1 MRNYNKLHK
10 AALDKQSNGPRHVWK
25 NYLDDLLLI
34 IVAGEPE
41 ATAESYTTPAR
52 EKQGAFVV
60 AIDPPYTG
68 RNVSEMKC
76 GTNFNEL
83 FDRWQKADEVDAETI
98 QLIKDTVRFME
109 ETDDDIYADRC
120 GDLLSGVYQI
130 PSTPEEIGLIQDALD
145 GSGTVPPPI
154 ELEDNGYGL

>member
-52 EKQGAFVV
+52 EKQGALSV
-60 AIDPPYTG
+60 AIDLLTKLFISADTSMLFCADSDSWLVIGMPPTKYH
-68 RNVSEMKC
+68 
-76 GTNFNEL
+76 
-83 FDRWQKADEVDAETI
+83 D
-98 QLIKDTVRFME
+98 
-109 ETDDDIYADRC
+109 Y
-120 GDLLSGVYQI
+120 
-130 PSTPEEIGLIQDALD
+130 
-145 GSGTVPPPI
+145 GS
-154 ELEDNGYGL
+154 

>member
-1 MRNYNKLHK
+1 MKLF
-10 AALDKQSNGPRHVWK
+10 G
-25 NYLDDLLLI
+25 
-34 IVAGEPE
+34 
-41 ATAESYTTPAR
+41 

-68 RNVSEMKC
+68 RNASEMKC
-76 GTNFNEL
+76 ETNFNDL
-83 FDRWQKADEVDAETI
+83 FERWQKADEVDAETI

>member
-1 MRNYNKLHK
+1 MTLVTQMTL
-10 AALDKQSNGPRHVWK
+10 ALLQE
-25 NYLDDLLLI
+25 LLMEL
-34 IVAGEPE
+34 E
-41 ATAESYTTPAR
+41 A
-52 EKQGAFVV
+52 
-60 AIDPPYTG
+60 
-68 RNVSEMKC
+68 N
-76 GTNFNEL
+76 
-83 FDRWQKADEVDAETI
+83 DAETI

>member
-1 MRNYNKLHK
+1 
-10 AALDKQSNGPRHVWK
+10 
-25 NYLDDLLLI
+25 
-34 IVAGEPE
+34 
-41 ATAESYTTPAR
+41 
-52 EKQGAFVV
+52 
-60 AIDPPYTG
+60 
-68 RNVSEMKC
+68 MKC

-83 FDRWQKADEVDAETI
+83 FDRWQAAEEVDAETL

-130 PSTPEEIGLIQDALD
+130 PSTPEEIGLIKDALD